1 MINQGGMNMEIFM
14 SLCTFVMQVSILFLI
29 GSMIFL
35 VLYMNF
41 KLKIKDMKELNV
53 FMILLSFLL
62 YISVFNF
69 I

>member
-1 MINQGGMNMEIFM
+1 MEIFM